1 MTKSSVFIYLEDS
14 CKINP
19 YSNGPKTKKEII
31 LPGRAGYLLCLH
43 LSTAAGLPLIVWCMR
58 WMTMLD
64 QPVEEQARKSA
75 PVHCCSRSCLSCW
88 MTSLTV
94 RWQPGWLLI
103 VVHFHGKKILT
114 AMQSSQIKW
123 RQWKQTVHIKGEI
136 RPCLDA
142 KFFWQNTSHR
152 MFGHMHGV
160 LNEVYLQNFLHGRVV
175 NSETNLMSLL
185 NSWFAI
191 VML

>member
-1 MTKSSVFIYLEDS
+1 MDQRQKRKSFYLAGQATS
-14 CKINP
+14 CACIWVL
-19 YSNGPKTKKEII
+19 
-31 LPGRAGYLLCLH
+31 LPAYL
-43 LSTAAGLPLIVWCMR
+43 WCMR

-94 RWQPGWLLI
+94 RRQPGWFLI
-103 VVHFHGKKILT
+103 VVHFHGKKKLT

-123 RQWKQTVHIKGEI
+123 WQWKQTVHIKGEI

-142 KFFWQNTSHR
+142 KIFWQNTSHR

-160 LNEVYLQNFLHGRVV
+160 LNEVYLQNFLHGLVV

-185 NSWFAI
+185 NSWCAI